1 MQGNSMIVPLTDCEI
16 DEVQGGALFVIPL
29 LIAGAKAGMAA
40 GGGAA
45 AFKIGVS
52 IGIAGATAALAAEI
66 ME

>member
-1 MQGNSMIVPLTDCEI
+1 MQGHTTIAPLTASEI
-16 DEVQGGALFVIPL
+16 EEVEGGALFVIPL